1 MIYRPQPQAPSQ
13 IHRSMRQD
21 GSILV
26 QFALILGVLI
36 AILGIV
42 DVGYMYYAK
51 RDLQRIADLAALE
64 AVSGL
69 DYGEGG
75 SANCQLKGRNSIQD
89 NWPAALAIDQ
99 ANTAITCGNWERQ
112 S

>member
-1 MIYRPQPQAPSQ
+1 MTGHQRKSLPCTPKGQG
-13 IHRSMRQD
+13 

-64 AVSGL
+64 AVRGL
-69 DYGEGG
+69 DSLHEPERACPRRSIFRGSHRASG
-75 SANCQLKGRNSIQD
+75 SAD
-89 NWPAALAIDQ
+89 V
-99 ANTAITCGNWERQ
+99 
-112 S
+112 